1 MKEESFYDDKGRK
14 IIKNKSSCNP
24 VHGITSWF
32 FTYENPNIVGFPT
45 LKELLISSPEEMRFH
60 TNNSLSIK
68 NHLKKNN
75 II

>member
-32 FTYENPNIVGFPT
+32 FTCENPI
-45 LKELLISSPEEMRFH
+45 IDWFH
-60 TNNSLSIK
+60 TNNS
-68 NHLKKNN
+68 
-75 II
+75 